1 MKNFKLE
8 TKSLSKTRDLKIQLK
23 IYILVLRKYMKN
35 IFWLGF
41 IVFAIPTLVF
51 GIAVFW
57 VFQNLDIRNTSEND
71 VVAYKN
77 LTIKQLVSSTLSSKY
92 KDRAKKRARVRKAE
106 RYKVFAMVRSANV
119 RKFLLICFQPYKDR
133 CVA

>member
-119 RKFLLICFQPYKDR
+119 RKR
-133 CVA
+133 